1 MRGTYWTP
9 RHGQSMILH
18 IRSTARS
25 GPGMAAMASSRTENS
40 RLEKTLVSWKEIAVY
55 LNRAERTVKR
65 WERERGLPVHR
76 VPGGERGGVFAY
88 PDELAE
94 WLKGKSGDLEAD
106 NFLPSDTNSDHAAD
120 PATQLMVSPAE
131 FVPAPSSARH
141 RWAVSPAR

>member
-88 PDELAE
+88 PDELAD
-94 WLKGKSGDLEAD
+94 WLKGKALELEAD
-106 NFLPSDTNSDHAAD
+106 DPTSSNPISVSVAD
-120 PATQLMVSPAE
+120 PATQQKVVPIES
-131 FVPAPSSARH
+131 VPAPALSGR
-141 RWAVSPAR
+141 RW